1 MDEKK
6 NKLKKLLS
14 NQQDLFGN
22 GKEAWDLPDGDV
34 WEDARLHFPNYAQNA
49 LTMEEETHLDTTY
62 KIGIVFLTLAFLAF
76 TVSGMTGRED
86 ICGYSFF
93 GIYALLF
100 TYFIINFRANK
111 KNFQR
116 YFAFKSL
123 PHNILL
129 ALLGT
134 VSAYALNRVIPVFS
148 ESTAWLSGFLM
159 ISNIAL
165 LWISYKKFD
174 SPLWLNSA
182 LVFVLGANFIL
193 QFYQTM
199 YISPLLLYVPLS
211 FWLFGFSLHIL
222 LPFWLLYLTGHISY
236 KIIKKHRI
244 LLSPAISG
252 LALPLLVVG
261 HFTYEWTQVN
271 QIITENWKLEQ
282 TPKTESL
289 LPNWVRLAQR
299 LKPDFI
305 TERIL
310 KSGWKYVIPRDQ
322 IFGSGFGFNG
332 GKREH
337 DPIVCAAAA
346 LGGKLDLDDKEK
358 ALIYRSI
365 TNERHSSEQR
375 LWSGDLLST
384 TNIVTNVQLMPEYRL
399 AYTEKNLRIKNGLL
413 EARANG
419 SFASRQTTQEA
430 IYSFFLPE
438 GSVVTSASLW
448 IEGEECPA
456 ILTTKSKAEN
466 AYNTIV
472 GRERRDPLLVT
483 WQEGNRVTAR
493 IFPCSPEEERQFK
506 LGITSPLR
514 LEGEN
519 LVYENID
526 FQGPYFAQADER
538 INIILE
544 GQPVKPE
551 SNLNFEANNGGYVYD
566 GAYKSDWEL
575 NFPAPP
581 LSTKPFVFNNRAFS
595 LNEYKAEFEETS
607 LSEIYL
613 DINQSWN
620 KSDFDNLWQTIK
632 DKKVFAWSG
641 KLIAVTEANKED
653 IFNQLSELKFS
664 IFPFQKIQNPEQ
676 SLVISAYGANTPTL
690 SDLGDKGSWRPWQR
704 DFEEKNR
711 TPFSKNLNAALQV
724 NEEGFKVFHFGEE
737 LNPYMK
743 TLRELRSI
751 QLETG
756 DVNELT
762 SLIKE
767 QTFRVDLEDDNHIV
781 LQQANLILQE
791 EKTDKANS
799 TDTPDHLMRLFVY
812 NDLMQEIGKNY
823 FESKTLQDSL
833 IAAAS
838 EVTVLSPVSSFVT
851 LETKEDYERF
861 KIEKNKTGLQNA
873 GFDSAGS
880 VPEPHEW
887 MLIFLV
893 TGFMLW
899 MYKRND

>member
-6 NKLKKLLS
+6 NKLKQLLS

-22 GKEAWDLPDGDV
+22 EKEAWDLPDGDV
-34 WEDARLHFPNYAQNA
+34 WENARPHFPNYAQNA
-49 LTMEEETHLDTTY
+49 LTMEKNMLSDSTY
-62 KIGIVFLTLAFLAF
+62 RTGLILLTISFFLFLVSAYWSHFYELAFFESYILFLVFLIL
-76 TVSGMTGRED
+76 V
-86 ICGYSFF
+86 
-93 GIYALLF
+93 
-100 TYFIINFRANK
+100 FRKNK
-111 KNFQR
+111 EVFQK
-116 YFAFKSL
+116 YFAFKNLSY
-123 PHNILL
+123 NILL

-134 VSAYALNRVIPVFS
+134 VSAYSLNRFIPVFQQ
-148 ESTAWLSGFLM
+148 STDWLSTFLV

-165 LWISYKKFD
+165 LWISYKKFN
-174 SPLWLNSA
+174 SSIWLNSSLSFILGGA
-182 LVFVLGANFIL
+182 LVLQLYHVIYIFPVLIL
-193 QFYQTM
+193 VPIYFWFFGFALHAL
-199 YISPLLLYVPLS
+199 IPLLLLC
-211 FWLFGFSLHIL
+211 
-222 LPFWLLYLTGHISY
+222 LTGHISY
-236 KIIKKHRI
+236 KILKKDKV
-244 LLSPAISG
+244 LLSPFISG
-252 LALPLLVVG
+252 LALPLFVLA
-261 HFTYEWTQVN
+261 HFTYQWV
-271 QIITENWKLEQ
+271 QISNTITENWQDAQ
-282 TPKTESL
+282 TPQTEIL
-289 LPNWVRLAQR
+289 LPNWVRVAQKT
-299 LKPDFI
+299 KPDFI

-310 KSGWKYVIPRDQ
+310 KSGWKYVIPRNRF
-322 IFGSGFGFNG
+322 FGGGFTLNS
-332 GKREH
+332 KRKEH
-337 DPIVCAAAA
+337 DPLVMCTATV
-346 LGGKLDLDDKEK
+346 GGKLDLNDKEK

-365 TNERHSSEQR
+365 TNERHSSERR
-375 LWSGDLLST
+375 LWNGDYLHTS
-384 TNIVTNVQLMPEYRL
+384 NIVTNVQLIPEYRL
-399 AYTEKNLRIKNGLL
+399 AYTEKNLKIKNTYDKTSRRVWGG
-413 EARANG
+413 G
-419 SFASRQTTQEA
+419 STQEA
-430 IYSFFLPE
+430 IYSFYLPE

-448 IEGEECPA
+448 IEGEERPA

-493 IFPCSPEEERQFK
+493 IFPCSPDEERQFK

-519 LVYENID
+519 LVYDNID
-526 FQGPYFAQADER
+526 FQGPYFAEAEER

-551 SNLNFEANNGGYVYD
+551 SNLNFEAKNGGYIYD

-581 LSTKPFVFNNRAFS
+581 LSTKPFIFNNRAFS
-595 LNEYKAEFEETS
+595 FNEYEAEFS
-607 LSEIYL
+607 KANLSEIYL
-613 DINQSWN
+613 DINQSWSKN
-620 KSDFDNLWQTIK
+620 DFDNLWQTIK

-641 KLIAVTEANKED
+641 KLIEVNEANKED

-690 SDLGDKGSWRPWQR
+690 SDLADKGGWRRWQR
-704 DFEEKNR
+704 NFEEKNR
-711 TPFSKNLNAALQV
+711 TPFSRDLNAALQA
-724 NEEGFKVFHFGEE
+724 NEEGFKVFHLGEE

-756 DVNELT
+756 DVNDLS

-767 QTFRVDLEDDNHIV
+767 QKFTADLEDDNHIV

-791 EKTDKANS
+791 EKTEEANS
-799 TDTPDHLMRLFVY
+799 TETPDHLMRLFVY
-812 NDLMQEIGKNY
+812 NDLMQEIGRNY
-823 FESKTLQDSL
+823 FESKELQDSL
-833 IAAAS
+833 INAAS

-873 GFDSAGS
+873 SFDSAGS

>member
-1 MDEKK
+1 MTLHIAYKG
-6 NKLKKLLS
+6 LKEHKY
-14 NQQDLFGN
+14 LF
-22 GKEAWDLPDGDV
+22 PS
-34 WEDARLHFPNYAQNA
+34 F
-49 LTMEEETHLDTTY
+49 
-62 KIGIVFLTLAFLAF
+62 ISGI
-76 TVSGMTGRED
+76 
-86 ICGYSFF
+86 
-93 GIYALLF
+93 
-100 TYFIINFRANK
+100 
-111 KNFQR
+111 
-116 YFAFKSL
+116 SL
-123 PHNILL
+123 PILL
-129 ALLGT
+129 L
-134 VSAYALNRVIPVFS
+134 
-148 ESTAWLSGFLM
+148 
-159 ISNIAL
+159 
-165 LWISYKKFD
+165 
-174 SPLWLNSA
+174 
-182 LVFVLGANFIL
+182 
-193 QFYQTM
+193 
-199 YISPLLLYVPLS
+199 
-211 FWLFGFSLHIL
+211 
-222 LPFWLLYLTGHISY
+222 
-236 KIIKKHRI
+236 
-244 LLSPAISG
+244 
-252 LALPLLVVG
+252 G
-261 HFTYEWTQVN
+261 HFTYQWVQVN
-271 QIITENWKLEQ
+271 NTITENWQDAQ
-282 TPKTESL
+282 TPRTETI
-289 LPNWVRLAQR
+289 LPNWVRVAQKI
-299 LKPDFI
+299 KPDFI

-310 KSGWKYVIPRDQ
+310 KSGWKYVTPKSDMW
-322 IFGSGFGFNG
+322 GSSFGFNG

-337 DPIVCAAAA
+337 DPIVVCTAI

-358 ALIYRSI
+358 SLIYRSI

-413 EARANG
+413 EMKG
-419 SFASRQTTQEA
+419 SNRGFASRQSTQEA
-430 IYSFFLPE
+430 IYSFYLPE

-448 IEGEECPA
+448 IEGEERPA
-456 ILTTKSKAEN
+456 ILTTKGKAEN

-493 IFPCSPEEERQFK
+493 IFPCSPNEERQFK

-551 SNLNFEANNGGYVYD
+551 SNLDFQANNGGYLYE

-575 NFPAPP
+575 NFPAPA

-595 LNEYKAEFEETS
+595 FNEYEPDFSAAN

-613 DINQSWN
+613 DINQSWT
-620 KSDFDNLWQTIK
+620 KKDFDNLWQTIK
-632 DKKVFAWSG
+632 DKKVYVWSG
-641 KLIAVTEANKED
+641 KLIEVNEANKED

-690 SDLGDKGSWRPWQR
+690 SELADNGGWRRWQR

-711 TPFSKNLNAALQV
+711 TPFSKKLNAALKA
-724 NEEGFKVFHFGEE
+724 NEEGFKVFHLGEE

-743 TLRELRSI
+743 SLRELRSI

-756 DVNELT
+756 DVNELIT
-762 SLIKE
+762 LIKE
-767 QTFRVDLEDDNHIV
+767 QKFSADLEDDNHIV

-791 EKTDKANS
+791 EKIEKANS
-799 TDTPDHLMRLFVY
+799 IDTPDHLMRLFVY

-833 IAAAS
+833 INAAS

-873 GFDSAGS
+873 SFDSAGS